1 MDQQLEEAG
10 EVFPH
15 EFSFQQAKV
24 EHYLRRCEE
33 CLQTHRLLMA
43 RKALAK
49 VLAADP
55 DNQAA
60 RSLEKRVEYSFTL
73 LSLHDRGI
81 KPVGGDNGQFSH
93 KHRRGVVVLIVDQDE
108 RVLGTLSDKL
118 TLYGFD
124 TVCAGS
130 HQEALDTLALVKP
143 DIVVSEVNFER
154 GPLGFDLFLWIRTN
168 AATADIPFIFL
179 AARVDREMVIA
190 GKKVGVDDFI
200 LKPLDADV
208 VTASL
213 VQCLARK
220 KKPVPGR

>member
-1 MDQQLEEAG
+1 MDQHLEAAA

-15 EFSFQQAKV
+15 EFSFLQAKV
-24 EHYLRRCEE
+24 EHYLRQCEE
-33 CLQTHRLLMA
+33 CLQTHRLVMA

-55 DNQAA
+55 DNRAG

-73 LSLHDRGI
+73 LSLLDRGVT
-81 KPVGGDNGQFSH
+81 PASGDNGQSSH

-108 RVLGTLSDKL
+108 RVLGTLADKL
-118 TLYGFD
+118 TLHGFD

-143 DIVVSEVNFER
+143 DIVVSEVNFEK

-179 AARVDREMVIA
+179 AARIDREMLIA

-213 VQCLARK
+213 VQCLTRK
-220 KKPVPGR
+220 KKPKPGR